1 MGLLVYI
8 LISHFL
14 VDPILLVHAI
24 HFLIEYCLSLS
35 LSSQNGGCDEDG
47 VCGCE
52 ADEDHVDG
60 RLHLR
65 PAQHHDRYHVPHQA
79 QQTVN
84 RNTHALSC
92 EVVARLINM
101 LNRIMQS

>member
-1 MGLLVYI
+1 MI
-8 LISHFL
+8 PHFL
-14 VDPILLVHAI
+14 VDPILLVPRSTAHAI
-24 HFLIEYCLSLS
+24 HFLLSEYCLSLS

-60 RLHLR
+60 GLHLR

-79 QQTVN
+79 QQPASIEGGGGVGT
-84 RNTHALSC
+84 R
-92 EVVARLINM
+92 M
-101 LNRIMQS
+101 L

>member
-1 MGLLVYI
+1 MNT
-8 LISHFL
+8 S
-14 VDPILLVHAI
+14 
-24 HFLIEYCLSLS
+24 SLS

-60 RLHLR
+60 GLHLR

-79 QQTVN
+79 EQPASFKEGD
-84 RNTHALSC
+84 RNTRALSC
-92 EVVARLINM
+92 EVVAWLINK
-101 LNRIMQS
+101 LT